1 MWIDRRDRRLFIMT
15 RYHFMDSLRGFALFG
30 ILLVNVLDITEISA
44 ETAGGGLLDYT
55 VQSRF
60 VPIFT
65 LLFGVSMYLIA
76 DGARRRGV
84 GAWQPLMFRML
95 GLGLIGVVH
104 SLAYGG
110 DILRAYAIVGLIV
123 MPLVVWAPALVNVVV
138 GCALTVASFGFFG
151 GGFDSLPGLL
161 LVGAGAA
168 QLGVPAMMEKSVVP
182 GLVLTCVAG
191 VAAIPLMMSYISAGA
206 GDPRFSLPGA
216 RAGLAMALAYIGILA
231 VAWQWAPIRAGLRAV
246 FDPLG
251 KMSLT
256 NYVSAS
262 FVVLAAAWGFGLF
275 EAESVYPA
283 LGIALV
289 VITVQSVL
297 SRIWLWHFRYGPLEW
312 VLRALTWRNR
322 PPFRRRPTRTT
333 ELGAACV

>member
-1 MWIDRRDRRLFIMT
+1 MRIDPRDRRVFIMT

-30 ILLVNVLDITEISA
+30 ILLVNVLDITETSA
-44 ETAGGGLLDYT
+44 ASTGRALLDHT

-84 GAWQPLMFRML
+84 GAWQPLVLRLL

-104 SLAYGG
+104 AFAYSG
-110 DILRAYAIVGLIV
+110 DILRMYAIVGLLV
-123 MPLVVWAPALVNVVV
+123 LPLVVWAPAPVNVVV
-138 GCALTVASFGFFG
+138 GGALTVVSFGFLG
-151 GGFDSLPGLL
+151 GGVDSLPGLV

-168 QLGVPAMMEKSVVP
+168 QLGVPALMEKSVVP
-182 GLVLTCVAG
+182 GLVLTCAAG
-191 VAAIPLMMSYISAGA
+191 AAAIPLMMSYISAGA

-216 RAGLAMALAYIGILA
+216 QAGLAMALAYIGILA
-231 VAWQWAPIRAGLRAV
+231 LAWQWAPIRAALRAV

-262 FVVLAAAWGFGLF
+262 FVVLVAARVFGLF
-275 EAESVYPA
+275 DADSVYPA
-283 LGIALV
+283 MGVAVVLIA
-289 VITVQSVL
+289 TQSVS
-297 SRIWLWHFRYGPLEW
+297 SRIWLSNFRYGPLEW
-312 VLRALTWRNR
+312 ILRAVTWRSR
-322 PPFRRRPTRTT
+322 PPFRRETAHVSTT
-333 ELGAACV
+333 SAA

>member
-1 MWIDRRDRRLFIMT
+1 
-15 RYHFMDSLRGFALFG
+15 
-30 ILLVNVLDITEISA
+30 
-44 ETAGGGLLDYT
+44 
-55 VQSRF
+55 
-60 VPIFT
+60 
-65 LLFGVSMYLIA
+65 
-76 DGARRRGV
+76 
-84 GAWQPLMFRML
+84 
-95 GLGLIGVVH
+95 
-104 SLAYGG
+104 
-110 DILRAYAIVGLIV
+110 
-123 MPLVVWAPALVNVVV
+123 
-138 GCALTVASFGFFG
+138 
-151 GGFDSLPGLL
+151 
-161 LVGAGAA
+161 
-168 QLGVPAMMEKSVVP
+168 
-182 GLVLTCVAG
+182 VLTCVAG